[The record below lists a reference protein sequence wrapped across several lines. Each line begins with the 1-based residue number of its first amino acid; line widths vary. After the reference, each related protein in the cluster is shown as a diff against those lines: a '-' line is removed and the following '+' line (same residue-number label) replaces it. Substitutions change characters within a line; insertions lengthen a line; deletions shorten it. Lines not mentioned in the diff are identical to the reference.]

1 VSRKIV
7 TIGDEVFDFLAW
19 KLVGHSFYARRSDGE
34 LRAVAL
40 IGSGQPLWATPFRCE
55 FPDGTVIGFNAYE
68 LSPLSL
74 SEISQLQNVLQ
85 GSFYSRKG
93 RPLAAGKRGKPELS
107 AKRAASARK
116 KAIVTYPDDRA
127 KIKNAFLA
135 KTTGKQTNNAAALA
149 VARLVRDDNNPL
161 DLRRGPYKVSADSV
175 KGIAGVKK

>member
-40 IGSGQPLWATPFRCE
+40 IGSGRPLWATPFRCE

-107 AKRAASARK
+107 AKRAASPRK

-135 KTTGKQTNNAAALA
+135 KTTGKQTNTAAALA
-149 VARLVRDDNNPL
+149 VARL
-161 DLRRGPYKVSADSV
+161 
-175 KGIAGVKK
+175 

>member
-40 IGSGQPLWATPFRCE
+40 IGSGRPLWATPFRCE

-107 AKRAASARK
+107 AKGAASARK

>member
-40 IGSGQPLWATPFRCE
+40 IGSGRPLWATPFRCE

>member
-1 VSRKIV
+1 VQR
-7 TIGDEVFDFLAW
+7 
-19 KLVGHSFYARRSDGE
+19 HSFYARRSDGK

-40 IGSGQPLWATPFRCE
+40 IGSVLPLWATRFRCE
-55 FPDGTVIGFNAYE
+55 FPDGTVIGFERYE
-68 LSPLSL
+68 ILPLTL

-93 RPLAAGKRGKPELS
+93 GPLAAGKRGKPELS

-127 KIKNAFLA
+127 KIKKVFLA
-135 KTTGKQTNNAAALA
+135 KKTGGQTNNAAALA
-149 VARLVRDDNNPL
+149 VAGLVRDDNNPL

-175 KGIAGVKK
+175 KRIAGVKK

>member
-1 VSRKIV
+1 MIV
-7 TIGDEVFDFLAW
+7 TIGKEVLDFLVW
-19 KLVGHSFYARRSDGE
+19 KVQRHSFYARRSDGE

-40 IGSGQPLWATPFRCE
+40 IGSGRPLWATPFRCE
-55 FPDGTVIGFNAYE
+55 FPDGTVIGFERYE
-68 LSPLSL
+68 ILRLTL

-93 RPLAAGKRGKPELS
+93 GPLAAGKRGKPELS

>member
-1 VSRKIV
+1 MSRKIV

-40 IGSGQPLWATPFRCE
+40 IGSGRPLWATPFRCE

-74 SEISQLQNVLQ
+74 SEICQLQNVLQ

>member
-1 VSRKIV
+1 MSRKIV

-40 IGSGQPLWATPFRCE
+40 IGSGRPLWATPFRCE

-107 AKRAASARK
+107 REAGGLSQKEGYSDLSRRSCENQKRIPRENN
-116 KAIVTYPDDRA
+116 R
-127 KIKNAFLA
+127 
-135 KTTGKQTNNAAALA
+135 QT
-149 VARLVRDDNNPL
+149 D
-161 DLRRGPYKVSADSV
+161 
-175 KGIAGVKK
+175 